1 MGDVVNLRH
10 FRKRKTREDRAR
22 LAGENRTL
30 HGETKAA
37 RQLRQAEA
45 DNAVRLL
52 DAHRR
57 DETAGKT
64 DDAD

>member
-22 LAGENRTL
+22 LAGQNRTI
-30 HGETKAA
+30 HGEAKAA
-37 RQLRQAEA
+37 RKLREVEA
-45 DNAVRLL
+45 DDAVRLL

-57 DETAGKT
+57 EETSGKT

>member
-10 FRKRKTREDRAR
+10 FRKRKSREDRAR
-22 LAGENRTL
+22 LAGQNRAL
-30 HGETKAA
+30 HGETRAE
-37 RQLRQAEA
+37 RNLRQVEA

-57 DETAGKT
+57 EEPAGKT